1 MIAPKR
7 IDLPTL
13 LPLAAAA
20 LAVLAAL
27 PGVTQGAAPL
37 YGLLGLFGLLVLL
50 CLLAIRRAL
59 RQALAAVEALCAGAR
74 PVHSTC
80 LSRLPEVQRLVGH
93 VAGMAGAL
101 HSAETENLRLQQTLL
116 QAQEQERNRLGRT
129 LHDDLGQYVAGIRA
143 QAGLFALLAD
153 DPQAVR
159 GASQRLEQHCQALQ
173 QGFHALV
180 RDLYPVMLDEL
191 SLEQAVLQ
199 LAAQRSAAGID
210 CRVGFDA
217 RLPEPGRERKLQLY
231 RLLQEALT
239 NVVRHAGARH
249 VRLRVR
255 RRGADL
261 CLSLRDDGHGR
272 PAAGQGVG
280 LRSMSERAR
289 GLGGELHYRGRPGC
303 GWTLYLRVP
312 LEEAN
317 A

>member
-13 LPLAAAA
+13 LPFVVAAMV
-20 LAVLAAL
+20 VLAAL
-27 PGVTQGAAPL
+27 PGVTEAMAPL
-37 YGLLGLFGLLVLL
+37 YGLLALCGLLMWL

-59 RQALAAVEALCAGAR
+59 RQAVAAVEALCAGER
-74 PVHSTC
+74 SVHSSC
-80 LSRLPEVQRLVGH
+80 LSRVPEVQRLAGH
-93 VAGMAGAL
+93 MAGMAGAL
-101 HSAETENLRLQQTLL
+101 RSAETENRRLQLAL
-116 QAQEQERNRLGRT
+116 QEAQEQERNRLGRT

-191 SLEQAVLQ
+191 SLEQAVRQ
-199 LAAQRSAAGID
+199 LTAQRSASGID
-210 CRVGFDA
+210 CRIGFDV

-239 NVVRHAGARH
+239 NVASHAGARH

-255 RRGADL
+255 RRGTDL

-272 PAAGQGVG
+272 QPARQGVG

-289 GLGGELHYRGRPGC
+289 VLGGELHYRGRPGR

-312 LEEAN
+312 LEEAG